1 MKPGKP
7 DWDALLSQGII
18 WSLLFGY
25 LAILYVVVILIGSL
39 LLQRPMTDYDPPWWM
54 NLIALL
60 ISAPTFLPVYRWLRA
75 GVRELVYSQQEH
87 PYPALARLNQHL
99 EAAPSPQLL
108 LPNIA
113 ETIARALKLP
123 YLEIETSQSGVLLAG
138 VSGKIRYGSPVKG
151 AAVERVPMNY
161 LGTRMGEMLVSARSP
176 YESLSPADLSVLH
189 DLAQHAGSALYT
201 ARLTEDLQRARE
213 RLVITREEER
223 RRIRN
228 DLHDGL
234 APTLSALQIQLS
246 AIRSLMR
253 EHPDQAE
260 AIITEMREELR
271 GATAEIRQLV
281 YDLRPPRLDDLGLVG
296 ALKSTRTQHQSL
308 QLEVAAPDPLPGLSA
323 AVEVAVYRIASE
335 AIHNV
340 VKHAQATACEVQIEV
355 RNDSLV
361 LRVIDNGKGISGS
374 DPEGVGLRS
383 MRERA
388 LELGGNLT
396 VEPHEP
402 AGTCLTAQIPLSP
415 NG

>member
-1 MKPGKP
+1 VPRREEKQMKPGKP
-7 DWDALLSQGII
+7 DWDALLSHGLI

-25 LAILYVVVILIGSL
+25 LTILYVVIILICSL
-39 LLQRPMTDYDPPWWM
+39 LLQRPVTDYDPPWWM

-60 ISAPTFLPVYRWLRA
+60 VSLPTFLPVYRWLRA
-75 GVRELVYSQQEH
+75 GVRELIFSQQEH
-87 PYPALARLNQHL
+87 PYPALERLNQHL

-123 YLEIETSQSGVLLAG
+123 YLEIETSQSGPGL
-138 VSGKIRYGSPVKG
+138 IRYGSPVKG
-151 AAVERVPMNY
+151 ATVERVPMNY

-189 DLAQHAGSALYT
+189 DLAQHVGSALYT

-234 APTLSALQIQLS
+234 APTLSALQIQLG

-260 AIITEMREELR
+260 AIITEMREDLR

-296 ALKSTRTQHQSL
+296 ALKNTRSQH
-308 QLEVAAPDPLPGLSA
+308 
-323 AVEVAVYRIASE
+323 
-335 AIHNV
+335 
-340 VKHAQATACEVQIEV
+340 
-355 RNDSLV
+355 
-361 LRVIDNGKGISGS
+361 
-374 DPEGVGLRS
+374 
-383 MRERA
+383 
-388 LELGGNLT
+388 
-396 VEPHEP
+396 
-402 AGTCLTAQIPLSP
+402 
-415 NG
+415 